1 MSELAEV
8 FAARLKTLREEKHL
22 TQTELAKR
30 INSNK
35 VQISRYE
42 QGVVLPVGETVVKLA
57 DLFDVS
63 VDYLF
68 GRTEIA
74 NLGAYQADEITLDE
88 RRLIQALRDEE
99 IGNALTVLAML
110 AQESESKRRKS
121 MDFASL
127 ALAELKARSPFFGA
141 LKEGMFLPSPDATD
155 ETDEGDSK
163 RSPDRE
169 REIARKMSRSLS

>member
-8 FAARLKTLREEKHL
+8 FAARLKTLREENHL

-88 RRLIQALRDEE
+88 RRIIQALRDGE

-110 AQESESKRRKS
+110 VQEVGK
-121 MDFASL
+121 
-127 ALAELKARSPFFGA
+127 
-141 LKEGMFLPSPDATD
+141 
-155 ETDEGDSK
+155 
-163 RSPDRE
+163 
-169 REIARKMSRSLS
+169 